1 MRDRK
6 RIWPLSLARGVALFT
21 AGFCL
26 LNLLGEIR
34 SVGFDANLLL
44 MDARWLP
51 ETLAAGLLVI
61 ISLVFLAFG
70 ILPSMGQVR
79 RRVTLGCAGLMAGL
93 ALVNSIEFFWLVLSG
108 GISASFPV
116 PFSLLG
122 ALGWGLIV
130 REVWRRPTQY
140 PNPGLAWPVFS
151 AVCLALVFP
160 LLQMFCFGKTDYR
173 RPADTA
179 VVFGARVYEDG
190 RPSDALADRV
200 RTACQLYNQGTV
212 RRLIFSGGPGDG
224 RIHETESMRTMA
236 MGLGVK
242 SEDIQLDYDGLNTR
256 KTVENTGRMLRGS
269 ESTRVIVVS
278 HFYHLP
284 RIKLAYQRAG
294 REVYTVPA
302 RESYILRQLPFNM
315 AREVAAYWAYYL
327 RPPQAAG

>member
-1 MRDRK
+1 MG
-6 RIWPLSLARGVALFT
+6 LARGVALFT

-26 LNLLGEIR
+26 LNVLGASR
-34 SVGFDANLLL
+34 RVGFDANLLL
-44 MDARWLP
+44 MDVRWLP
-51 ETLAAGLLVI
+51 EGLATGLLVI
-61 ISLVFLAFG
+61 ISIVFLAFG
-70 ILPSMGQVR
+70 FQPAMGQAR
-79 RRVTLGCAGLMAGL
+79 RRATMGCAGLMAIVAL
-93 ALVNSIEFFWLVLSG
+93 ANTIEFFWLLLTG
-108 GISASFPV
+108 GITASFPV
-116 PFSLLG
+116 PFTLLC
-122 ALGWGLIV
+122 ALGWGLIARV
-130 REVWRRPTQY
+130 AWRQTSESPVD
-140 PNPGLAWPVFS
+140 GLVWPVFS

-212 RRLIFSGGPGDG
+212 RHLIFSGGPGDG
-224 RIHETESMRTMA
+224 RIHETESMKTMA
-236 MGLGVK
+236 IGLGVK
-242 SEDIQLDYDGLNTR
+242 AEDIQLDYDGVNTR
-256 KTVENTGRMLRGS
+256 KTVENTVRMLRGS
-269 ESTRVIVVS
+269 ESTRMIVVS

-294 REVYTVPA
+294 WEVYTVPA
-302 RESYILRQLPFNM
+302 HESYILRQLPFNM